1 MPSKY
6 IHVNIARGC
15 LLLEMSD
22 LQMDFKEIRG
32 KVVMVIV
39 NTAPGTADD
48 AYTTELYALEMH
60 VKISSEGDPDYRYLT
75 LIHFNYN

>member
-1 MPSKY
+1 MT
-6 IHVNIARGC
+6 
-15 LLLEMSD
+15 D
-22 LQMDFKEIRG
+22 LQMDFKEIRS

-60 VKISSEGDPDYRYLT
+60 VKISSEGDPDYLT
-75 LIHFNYN
+75 LLQINYN